1 MKKCLVAG
9 LIISAMVSLA
19 GCGEPAP
26 QLSAEQQFELTKL
39 RIEADKEKFI
49 ALQQAEIAD
58 DKYDA
63 EVAQYEADTPNY
75 YEPQQQ
81 QEGVYSESGSYDT
94 TGAPESVNTDSG
106 INGGSLLLGAATGA
120 LAGYAA
126 GAILNSGHT
135 EYTDS
140 KGNKQYV
147 DKKGNRLSSS
157 QYDNWKRQNPKLSK
171 AREVA
176 TKGQSK
182 IGTTVQTAKGKVVD
196 TSKRVANSAPI
207 QTAKGKITN
216 GYTKAVN
223 SKPGRA
229 ISQTTKK
236 GKEKVKK
243 AASVVRSTYTPPKPK
258 KRKKR

>member
-9 LIISAMVSLA
+9 LIISAMVSLT

-26 QLSAEQQFELTKL
+26 RLSAEQQFELTKL

-49 ALQQAEIAD
+49 ASQQAEIAD

-63 EVAQYEADTPNY
+63 EVAQYEANTSDY

-81 QEGVYSESGSYDT
+81 REDVYSEDGSYNT
-94 TGAPESVNTDSG
+94 TSTPEPVNTDSG
-106 INGGSLLLGAATGA
+106 IDGGSLLLGAATGG

-147 DKKGNRLSSS
+147 DKKGNRLSAS
-157 QYDNWKRQNPKLSK
+157 QYDNWKKQNPKLAK

-176 TKGQSK
+176 TTGQSK
-182 IGTTVQTAKGKVVD
+182 AGTAVQTAKGKVVD

-223 SKPGRA
+223 SKSGHSIQQA
-229 ISQTTKK
+229 AKK
-236 GKEKVKK
+236 GKEKAKK
-243 AASVVRSTYTPPKPK
+243 AASVVRQSYK
-258 KRKKR
+258 KSRRKGK